1 MFQKSTKQ
9 MEQEIIQWLK
19 EQKAEYD
26 EYDKEREEFKQLQ
39 LSQGTD
45 PSFFDD
51 DFRYNGYI
59 WSNDVHNIVA
69 FVLFG
74 KNAYEHHSRNKY
86 HGTYDKDLLT
96 EGEWDIV
103 KKVEKGMVNK
113 GIIRPSK
120 SGTMAKVS
128 I

>member
-1 MFQKSTKQ
+1 MAKTVKE
-9 MEQEIIQWLK
+9 MEQEIIKWLQ
-19 EQKAEYD
+19 EQKAEYE

-74 KNAYEHHSRNKY
+74 KNAYEHVARNRY
-86 HGTYDKDLLT
+86 HGTYDKNLLT
-96 EGEWDIV
+96 DEEWVKV
-103 KKVEKGMVNK
+103 KKVENGMVER
-113 GIIRPSK
+113 GIIKPSK
-120 SGTMAKVS
+120 SGTMCKVLT
-128 I
+128 